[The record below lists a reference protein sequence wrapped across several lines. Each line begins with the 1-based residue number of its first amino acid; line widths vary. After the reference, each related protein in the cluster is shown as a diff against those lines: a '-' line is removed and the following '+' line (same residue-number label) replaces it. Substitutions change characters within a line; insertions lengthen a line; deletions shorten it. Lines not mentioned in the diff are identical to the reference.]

1 MNKLET
7 ENNDTTRVVHRDDSL
22 LEIIK
27 KTVEDPDWQPSYYIH
42 HEKKRKNSRAIITM
56 SWISVKGFPTT
67 LKDVNP
73 DHVEP
78 LMKLLGKA
86 GYDFSDV
93 PLDQIKNSGA

>member
-7 ENNDTTRVVHRDDSL
+7 ENNDTTWAVHRDDSL
-22 LEIIK
+22 LGIIK

-42 HEKKRKNSRAIITM
+42 EEKKRKNSRAKITI
-56 SWISVKGFPTT
+56 SFISVKGFPTT

-86 GYDFSDV
+86 GYEFSDV